1 MMKLDMNFNIEVAF
15 KYNTQ
20 TIELLRLP
28 NNWCIGNE
36 PNYALYNNST
46 KKWFVP
52 SRRYFGGNRT
62 LRSRPYWQMLPGRLY
77 NINPSSTERSTE
89 ENEEAEAE
97 AEAEEEA
104 EEQDDD
110 DDRTVEMEGGQ
121 GQDLENDSDPDDFHD
136 ATDFSYWYRQTSGL
150 HNTVLEYLDKLNIA
164 EGRKSRM
171 DEWGIF
177 KYE

>member
-28 NNWCIGNE
+28 NSWCVGNE
-36 PNYALYNNST
+36 PNYALYNKST

-62 LRSRPYWQMLPGRLY
+62 LRSRPYWQMLPGRLC
-77 NINPSSTERSTE
+77 NIDPSGTESTTE
-89 ENEEAEAE
+89 KN
-97 AEAEEEA
+97 EEEA
-104 EEQDDD
+104 EEQDD